1 MKKIYKYRIEVT
13 DDQNIEMPVGAKILT
28 VQTQNGVPCIL
39 LSRCAD
45 MDKER
50 KIERIKE
57 RGFKV
62 VTLGKHIR
70 ASKGNEVY
78 SGSVS
83 YVFRMIFG
91 Y

>member
-1 MKKIYKYRIEVT
+1 
-13 DDQNIEMPVGAKILT
+13 
-28 VQTQNGVPCIL
+28 
-39 LSRCAD
+39 

-57 RGFKV
+57 RVFKV
-62 VTLGKHIR
+62 VRLGKHIR

>member
-1 MKKIYKYRIEVT
+1 
-13 DDQNIEMPVGAKILT
+13 
-28 VQTQNGVPCIL
+28 
-39 LSRCAD
+39 
-45 MDKER
+45 MDKES

-62 VTLGKHIR
+62 VRLGKHIR
-70 ASKGNEVY
+70 ASKGDEVY

-91 Y
+91 FRNKIFGLAIYSV

>member
-1 MKKIYKYRIEVT
+1 M
-13 DDQNIEMPVGAKILT
+13 N
-28 VQTQNGVPCIL
+28 N
-39 LSRCAD
+39 
-45 MDKER
+45 ER

-57 RGFKV
+57 RGYKV
-62 VTLGKHIR
+62 VKLGKHIR

-78 SGSVS
+78 SGSVN

>member
-1 MKKIYKYRIEVT
+1 
-13 DDQNIEMPVGAKILT
+13 
-28 VQTQNGVPCIL
+28 
-39 LSRCAD
+39 

-83 YVFRMIFG
+83 CVFRMIFG

>member
-1 MKKIYKYRIEVT
+1 
-13 DDQNIEMPVGAKILT
+13 
-28 VQTQNGVPCIL
+28 
-39 LSRCAD
+39 

-70 ASKGNEVY
+70 ASRE
-78 SGSVS
+78 
-83 YVFRMIFG
+83 
-91 Y
+91 

>member
-1 MKKIYKYRIEVT
+1 
-13 DDQNIEMPVGAKILT
+13 
-28 VQTQNGVPCIL
+28 
-39 LSRCAD
+39 

-62 VTLGKHIR
+62 VRLGKHIR
-70 ASKGNEVY
+70 ASNGNEVY